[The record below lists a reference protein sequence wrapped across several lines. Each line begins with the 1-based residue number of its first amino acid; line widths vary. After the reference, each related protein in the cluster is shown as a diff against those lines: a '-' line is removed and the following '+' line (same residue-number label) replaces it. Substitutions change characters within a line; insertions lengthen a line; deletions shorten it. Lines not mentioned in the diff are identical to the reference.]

1 MTTNT
6 KKTLVELAVNISV
19 LFIAVAY
26 AFLLLWLRGDI

>member
-6 KKTLVELAVNISV
+6 KKNLIELAVNISV

-26 AFLLLWLRGDI
+26 ALLLLWLRGDI